1 MVSELWL
8 WLKWLANDCFKR
20 NVLTSDLGLATPTIL
35 CSDPSCGSIQLVE
48 SIFIPALI
56 SLEFF
61 LCSYLDSIALAK
73 TFWFTLFLLS
83 SHLILFF
90 VFLCNVIF
98 TSTFFFLYCFTLF
111 CFSSVILFLFFSFS
125 LFLYLWFSIAFLLS
139 LLSLLFFLI
148 IILSA
153 IAFLFSVFLF
163 FLLRWFLSR

>member
-1 MVSELWL
+1 MVSEL
-8 WLKWLANDCFKR
+8 WLKWLANDYFKR
-20 NVLTSDLGLATPTIL
+20 TVCLQVIQAQLRSFILILLVGLF
-35 CSDPSCGSIQLVE
+35 SQLRVF
-48 SIFIPALI
+48 SFQH
-56 SLEFF
+56 
-61 LCSYLDSIALAK
+61 SYLLSSFFVLIL
-73 TFWFTLFLLS
+73 TLQLQLKLFGLLYFFS

-125 LFLYLWFSIAFLLS
+125 LFLYFWFFIAFLLS
-139 LLSLLFFLI
+139 LLSLLFFL